1 MPPSPPVLRWCTCE
15 ECIQK
20 HTNGTLM
27 DARFLPAHQ
36 KYIQDEWRIGSAA
49 PSPPAHSDNPTK
61 CPVNLSL
68 TDDRRNPSVSTRS
81 DDLAGCL
88 FALTLTDNGPN
99 ATDDANKLWNS
110 RADFQERG
118 PSSGVIAASPT
129 PVSMD
134 QVATSLGHLRIS
146 HLQSNPPDT
155 QFPDTYPSDN
165 RCPTPEIPPS
175 AHPASIV
182 SGCRLPKKD
191 RNHHSVKA
199 LKLVSNIE
207 VRTRWCFCLFLAAM

>member
-36 KYIQDEWRIGSAA
+36 NCIQDEWRIGSAA
-49 PSPPAHSDNPTK
+49 PSPPAHSDDPTK

-68 TDDRRNPSVSTRS
+68 TDDRRDPSVSIRL

-99 ATDDANKLWNS
+99 ATDNANKLWNS
-110 RADFQERG
+110 HADFQERG

-146 HLQSNPPDT
+146 HLQPNPLTLIRPT
-155 QFPDTYPSDN
+155 MAVLHQRSHQAPIQHLLFPVVNSQ
-165 RCPTPEIPPS
+165 R
-175 AHPASIV
+175 
-182 SGCRLPKKD
+182 
-191 RNHHSVKA
+191 
-199 LKLVSNIE
+199 
-207 VRTRWCFCLFLAAM
+207 RTGIIIL